1 MEINTFDTIYSR
13 FSINAKSGYEKEGK
27 MATKWL
33 VDACAERVQKTS
45 WIREKWF
52 FRKLE
57 SSYYHLIC

>member
-1 MEINTFDTIYSR
+1 
-13 FSINAKSGYEKEGK
+13 

-33 VDACAERVQKTS
+33 VDACAELQKTS

-57 SSYYHLIC
+57 SSYYHLMC

>member
-1 MEINTFDTIYSR
+1 MT
-13 FSINAKSGYEKEGK
+13 
-27 MATKWL
+27 TKWL

-57 SSYYHLIC
+57 SSYYHLMC